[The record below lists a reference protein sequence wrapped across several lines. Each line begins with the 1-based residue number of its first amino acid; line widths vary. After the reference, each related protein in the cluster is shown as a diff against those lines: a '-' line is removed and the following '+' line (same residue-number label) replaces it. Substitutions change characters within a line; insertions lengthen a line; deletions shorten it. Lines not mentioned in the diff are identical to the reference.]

1 MVMDVTPPCPA
12 SLPAPT
18 GQEGSLAKSLKDN
31 WMLELQKRG
40 CSLDKGKTIEEYAR
54 AFDDPATAPTSAK
67 ALQNLIGG
75 DFKRVRIAF
84 KLLLQATKP
93 TPIIRDKSAWF
104 VDAEQRISTALKN
117 EMTTVWQAFDAEVQH
132 LVNIRTQE
140 SLNQIS
146 SLDKEN
152 EELAELV
159 DELQRH
165 AEDIE
170 HYKHQYQTLEVELAH
185 LKHVYSELRDK
196 FDSSQN
202 ELKSML
208 FINSELATAKSRNEM
223 LSEHNASLDDD
234 KKRLINE
241 NRRLLD
247 IITEFQKRE
256 ATALNN
262 QSEDYTHAN
271 FIDEEL
277 LKD

>member
-1 MVMDVTPPCPA
+1 MNDTTPYSA

-18 GQEGSLAKSLKDN
+18 RQEGSLANSLKDK
-31 WMLELQKRG
+31 WKLELENCG
-40 CSLDKGKTIEEYAR
+40 CSIEKGKTIEDYAR
-54 AFDDPATAPTSAK
+54 AFDDPSTAPTSAK
-67 ALQNLIGG
+67 ALQSVVGG

-84 KLLLQATKP
+84 KLLIQATRP
-93 TPIIRDKSAWF
+93 TPLIRDKSAWF

-132 LVNIRTQE
+132 LVDIRTQE

-146 SLDKEN
+146 MLDKEN
-152 EELAELV
+152 EDLAELV
-159 DELQRH
+159 DELQR
-165 AEDIE
+165 
-170 HYKHQYQTLEVELAH
+170 QTDDVEYYRNRNKVLEVELARTEQ
-185 LKHVYSELRDK
+185 VYSELRDK
-196 FDSSQN
+196 YDSSQS

-208 FINSELATAKSRNEM
+208 LINSELATAKSRNEM

-256 ATALNN
+256 SIALNN
-262 QSEDYTHAN
+262 QSDDYAHAN

>member
-1 MVMDVTPPCPA
+1 MDVTPPCPA

-54 AFDDPATAPTSAK
+54 AFDDPKNAPTSAK
-67 ALQNLIGG
+67 ALQSVVGG

-84 KLLLQATKP
+84 KLLIQATRP
-93 TPIIRDKSAWF
+93 TPLIRDKSAWF
-104 VDAEQRISTALKN
+104 VDTEQRISTALKN

-132 LVNIRTQE
+132 LVDIRTQE

-146 SLDKEN
+146 MLDKEN
-152 EELAELV
+152 EDLAELV
-159 DELQRH
+159 DELQR
-165 AEDIE
+165 
-170 HYKHQYQTLEVELAH
+170 QTDDVEYYRNRNKALEVELARTEQ
-185 LKHVYSELRDK
+185 VYSELRDK
-196 FDSSQN
+196 YDSSQS

-208 FINSELATAKSRNEM
+208 LINSELATAESRNEM
-223 LSEHNASLDDD
+223 LGRHNESLEED
-234 KKRLINE
+234 KKRLSSE

-256 ATALNN
+256 SIALNN
-262 QSEDYTHAN
+262 QSEDYPHAN